1 MVMIRTS
8 QKVLLPTRSLIQSIS
23 WESLSRRVTKR
34 SSSVDRI
41 QNVRLLQLAGVGVI
55 PANQIYSEGYKRN
68 MVEIPT
74 QLQVTRIC
82 LVRHG
87 ETEWNA
93 ERRIQGQ
100 IDIGLNATGRRQAVA
115 AGRWLKSAGI
125 TALYSSDLQRA
136 WSTAQA
142 IGAELGLVPTPVPEM
157 RERRYGVFE
166 GLTYDEARARYPDGY
181 AAFEG
186 RNAEY
191 AFETGESL
199 RAMFDRVSG
208 KLVEIA
214 AAHPGQSV
222 VVVLHGGVLDVINRF
237 VRGNSLETPRD
248 FLIPNA
254 GINWISLSGGVWQLD
269 AWGETDHL
277 EPGALDEL
285 PS

>member
-1 MVMIRTS
+1 
-8 QKVLLPTRSLIQSIS
+8 
-23 WESLSRRVTKR
+23 
-34 SSSVDRI
+34 
-41 QNVRLLQLAGVGVI
+41 
-55 PANQIYSEGYKRN
+55 

-74 QLQVTRIC
+74 PRPTRIC

-100 IDIGLNATGRRQAVA
+100 IDIGLNETGLRQAVA

-125 TALYSSDLQRA
+125 MALYSSDLKRA
-136 WSTAQA
+136 WTTAQS
-142 IGAELGLVPTPVPEM
+142 IGAQLGLVPTPVPEM

-166 GLTYDEARARYPDGY
+166 GLTYDEAKANHPAGY

-186 RNAEY
+186 RNADY
-191 AFETGESL
+191 DFENGESL
-199 RAMFDRVSG
+199 HAMFERVTG
-208 KLVEIA
+208 KLMELA
-214 AAHPGQSV
+214 ALHPGETIAI
-222 VVVLHGGVLDVINRF
+222 VLHGGVLDIINRF

-254 GINWISLSGGVWQLD
+254 GINWIAAVDGAWSLKT
-269 AWGETDHL
+269 WGETDHL

-285 PS
+285 PA

>member
-1 MVMIRTS
+1 MT
-8 QKVLLPTRSLIQSIS
+8 P
-23 WESLSRRVTKR
+23 
-34 SSSVDRI
+34 
-41 QNVRLLQLAGVGVI
+41 
-55 PANQIYSEGYKRN
+55 
-68 MVEIPT
+68 
-74 QLQVTRIC
+74 TRIC

-100 IDIGLNATGRRQAVA
+100 IDIALNEKGMRQAEA
-115 AGRWLKSAGI
+115 AGRWLKAASI
-125 TALYSSDLQRA
+125 VALYSSDLKRA

-142 IGAELGLVPTPVPEM
+142 IGRALGLEPQPAPEM

-166 GLTYDEARARYPDGY
+166 GLTYAEAKARHPDGY

-186 RNAEY
+186 RNADY
-191 AFETGESL
+191 AFENGESL
-199 RAMFDRVSG
+199 RAMFARVTG
-208 KLVEIA
+208 KLQAIA
-214 AAHPGQSV
+214 AAHAGENV

-237 VRGNSLETPRD
+237 VRGNPLEMPRD

-254 GINWISLSGGVWQLD
+254 GINWIAAHQGGDLSGAVDGVWRIET
-269 AWGETDHL
+269 WGETAHL